1 MFANQKRCKIRFD
14 NERSVWVVEG
24 EKGTLFE
31 SSSKDIV
38 RLHFFDLRYWR
49 YVFLVLGALFSG
61 FGIAGVVIWG
71 MWGEWR
77 NVMESVLGLLC
88 GVCVFLFVI
97 MSWKYKGLLYVVNSK
112 GEEILLKGESE
123 EDVEMMKKLKKDFRF
138 ERERRWEEKV
148 RKIEEKKGK
157 KKGIFS
163 KLERDY
169 Y

>member
-1 MFANQKRCKIRFD
+1 MIANQRKCELGFDDEKR
-14 NERSVWVVEG
+14 VWVVKGEG
-24 EKGTLFE
+24 EILFE

-77 NVMESVLGLLC
+77 NVMGSVLGFLC

-97 MSWKYKGLLYVVNSK
+97 MSWRYKGLLYVVNSK

-123 EDVEMMKKLKKDFRF
+123 EDVEMMRKLKKDFRF
-138 ERERRWEEKV
+138 EKERRWEERV
-148 RKIEEKKGK
+148 GKIEKEKGK
-157 KKGIFS
+157 KKRIFS
-163 KLERDY
+163 RLF
-169 Y
+169 